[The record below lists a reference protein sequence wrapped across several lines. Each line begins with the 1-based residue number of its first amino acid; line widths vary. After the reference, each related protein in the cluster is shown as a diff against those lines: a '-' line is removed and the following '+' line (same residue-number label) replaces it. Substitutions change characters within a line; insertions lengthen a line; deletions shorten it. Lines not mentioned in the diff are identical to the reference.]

1 MLNEKLS
8 KIRDY
13 SLNKEL
19 IDINKKITAIQKD
32 ILEFDSIQKSFFEI
46 KQNLNLEFCDENEQK
61 TLEDMINEEI
71 NILFEKTNNLFLITL
86 LNGEYDNLNAIV
98 SFHSGAG
105 GTESYDFVQ
114 MLFRMILRYCE
125 NLNFKVIILDQVLDD
140 NGIKSLTLKVCGENA
155 YGLLKSIKG
164 VHRLVRISPFD
175 ANKRRHTTFASIE
188 VLPEIENNND
198 VQLCDDE
205 LKIDTF
211 RSGGAGGQHVNKT
224 ESAVRITHIPTGIV
238 VTCQN
243 ERSQIQNKEQALK
256 VLKSKLLSIKNEQ
269 HLDKISEISG
279 KSLKIEWGS
288 QIISYVF
295 CPYTLVKDHRTG
307 FETSNVQDVLDGNL
321 HGVVLSYLLNFN
333 KNEK

>member
-1 MLNEKLS
+1 MLSEKLS
-8 KIRDY
+8 KISDF
-13 SLNKEL
+13 SSNQEL

-86 LNGEYDNLNAIV
+86 LSGEYDNLNAIV

-114 MLFRMILRYCE
+114 MLYRMILRYGE

-140 NGIKSLTLKVCGENA
+140 NGIKSLTIKVCGENA

-198 VQLCDDE
+198 VQICDDE

-243 ERSQIQNKEQALK
+243 ERSQIQNKEKAME
-256 VLKSKLLSIKNEQ
+256 VLKNKLYELELQKKEKEMKELKGELSRI
-269 HLDKISEISG
+269 DF
-279 KSLKIEWGS
+279 GS
-288 QIISYVF
+288 QIRSYVM
-295 CPYTLVKDHRTG
+295 CPYSMVKDHRTNY
-307 FETSNVQDVLDGNL
+307 ETSNVTKVLDGDIDNFINEF
-321 HGVVLSYLLNFN
+321 LLRGR
-333 KNEK
+333 